1 MYVSGNLF
9 WRYTMENNLSLH
21 LDQTPNSN
29 QNNATREKI
38 LTGDRATGS
47 LHLGHFVGSLQ

>member
-1 MYVSGNLF
+1 
-9 WRYTMENNLSLH
+9 MENNLSLH